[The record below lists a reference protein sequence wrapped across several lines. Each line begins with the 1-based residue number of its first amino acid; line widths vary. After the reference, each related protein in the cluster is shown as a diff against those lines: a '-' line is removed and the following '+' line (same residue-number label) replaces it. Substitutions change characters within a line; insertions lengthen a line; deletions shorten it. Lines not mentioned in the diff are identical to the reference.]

1 MKKLIAPMLITTIIA
16 GCSSTPPL
24 PEISRTTASDGRYR
38 PGYRGQYDGPPPS
51 FRRDQWERRPSGFS
65 YCDKYRYD
73 TARHVLACGAAV
85 DAAKTMAQK
94 FAGEHG
100 REDGYLRGYAWGLS
114 QSISYYQN
122 SPEEIQRGE
131 SAVDSLDSYL
141 STATNE
147 GINAGSRDGES
158 LGTSEAK
165 GRYYRAID
173 TKVMPT
179 PNVQTPTT
187 NFNPTPD
194 AYTRYIGAIPT
205 PEDIMRRD
213 RYGRI
218 NFYDSYDRNY
228 GGREWR
234 ERSGRDMWSRNG
246 DYTANSSN
254 WVDGNF
260 AFGQWEYMP
269 SAPGKQKYNSLN
281 DNRVSSVEVAATDRA
296 PAQADH
302 GRTGGN
308 KGPGGNPA
316 TPPGPVQ
323 PPVQV
328 VDYQAIF
335 RDAFVQTYNAYA
347 PSEYSQKYH
356 STIDDGQRDG
366 ESVGYEVGSEIAQRK
381 GLASA
386 FNRKFAQTSY
396 ASYQRT
402 FGNSFSSSFNSTFNY
417 YKTTPVL
424 SLDFMG
430 LIGADNDGV
439 MQPGEAF
446 AVKFKVTNAGGV
458 GSQLSYTIAGDVE
471 NEKTLTDSI
480 NAISSKTIVS
490 QNIGE
495 ILSTL
500 EDQSTGS
507 YVLNVNGLQ
516 ERQWQEIKRPLIMS
530 GYDYNLSALDGSG
543 IFTVTIANISTTPVN
558 GRIALE
564 LRING
569 TSVKTVNGSAMK
581 AGEKISYALDFNG
594 LDPYTWIMK
603 GYPVEIILKYNDSAF
618 SRKTT
623 SLTAS
628 DTDTHLAMYYTR
640 LINEKG
646 IYPKNI
652 NVDTRIAEVK
662 SAILSRNVAEV
673 KKHYDSDGNVYK
685 DTPERTVPGKVLR
698 EKEAFTNSSRA
709 NGEFTG
715 LADAMAPE
723 AKKFK
728 SFLFI
733 HPKKNAYNE
742 ILSKIGGKK
751 YK

>member
-1 MKKLIAPMLITTIIA
+1 MKKFIAPMLITTIMA
-16 GCSSTPPL
+16 GCSTTQPL
-24 PEISRTTASDGRYR
+24 PDVSRTTASDGRYR
-38 PGYRGQYDGPPPS
+38 PGYKGQYDGPPAG
-51 FRRDQWERRPSGFS
+51 FKRDQWERRPSGFS
-65 YCDKYRYD
+65 YCDKYRND
-73 TARHVLACGAAV
+73 TAKHVLACGAGV

-100 REDGYLRGYAWGLS
+100 REDGYLRGYSWGLS
-114 QSISYYQN
+114 QSINYYQN
-122 SPEEIQRGE
+122 SPQEMQRGE
-131 SAVDSLDSYL
+131 SQVDSLNSYL
-141 STATNE
+141 NTATNE
-147 GINAGSRDGES
+147 GTNAGSRDGES

-165 GRYYRAID
+165 GRYYRAVD

-179 PNVQTPTT
+179 PNVQTPST
-187 NFNPTPD
+187 NFNPTAD
-194 AYTRYIGAIPT
+194 AYSKYVGQIPT

-218 NFYDSYDRNY
+218 SFYDSYDRSY
-228 GGREWR
+228 GGRDWK

-246 DYTANSSN
+246 DYSPNFNN
-254 WVDGNF
+254 WVEGNF

-269 SAPGKQKYNSLN
+269 GAPGKQRYNSLN
-281 DNRVSSVEVAATDRA
+281 DNRTSSVETKTSNRA
-296 PAQADH
+296 PAQAAP
-302 GRTGGN
+302 GG
-308 KGPGGNPA
+308 KGPGGNPGA
-316 TPPGPVQ
+316 PTAPTQ
-323 PPVQV
+323 PAAPV
-328 VDYQAIF
+328 VDYQAVF

-356 STIDDGQRDG
+356 SMIDDGQRDG
-366 ESVGYEVGSEIAQRK
+366 ETVGYEVGSEIAQRR
-381 GLASA
+381 GMAAA
-386 FNRKFAQTSY
+386 FNSRFAVTSY
-396 ASYQRT
+396 SAYQRA
-402 FGNSFSSSFNSTFNY
+402 FANSFSTNFNTTFNY
-417 YKTTPVL
+417 FKSNPVL
-424 SLDFMG
+424 SLDFQG

-458 GSQLSYTIAGDVE
+458 ASQLKYTISGNVE
-471 NEKTLTDSI
+471 NEKTFTDSI
-480 NAISSKTIVS
+480 NPISTKTIVS

-500 EDQSTGS
+500 EDGATGS
-507 YVLNVNGLQ
+507 YILNVNGLQ

-530 GYDYNLSALDGSG
+530 GFDYNLSALDGSG
-543 IFTVTIANISTTPVN
+543 IFTITIANISTVSVN
-558 GRIALE
+558 GNIALE

-569 TSVKTVNGSAMK
+569 TSVKTVNGNAMK
-581 AGEKISYALDFNG
+581 AGEKVSYALDFAN
-594 LDPYTWIMK
+594 LDPYVWIMK
-603 GYPVEIILKYNDSAF
+603 GYPVEIILKYNDTAF

-646 IYPKNI
+646 FFPKSVNI
-652 NVDTRIAEVK
+652 DNRIAEVK
-662 SAILSRNVAEV
+662 STILSRNAAEV
-673 KKHYDSDGNVYK
+673 KSHYDSDGNIYK
-685 DTPERTVPGKVLR
+685 NTPERTIPGKVLR
-698 EKEAFTNSSRA
+698 EKEAFSNSSRA

-728 SFLFI
+728 SFLLI
-733 HPKKNAYNE
+733 HPKRNAYNE

>member
-1 MKKLIAPMLITTIIA
+1 MRIKMKKFIAPMLITTIVA
-16 GCSSTPPL
+16 GCSSTPPVS
-24 PEISRTTASDGRYR
+24 EITRTTASDGRYR

-51 FRRDQWERRPSGFS
+51 FKRDQWERRPSGFS
-65 YCDKYRYD
+65 YCDKYRND
-73 TARHVLACGAAV
+73 TAKHVLACGAGV

-94 FAGEHG
+94 FAGQQG
-100 REDGYLRGYAWGLS
+100 REDGYLRGYSWGLS
-114 QSISYYQN
+114 QSINYYQN

-131 SAVDSLDSYL
+131 NAVDSLDRYIGP
-141 STATNE
+141 ATDE
-147 GINAGSRDGES
+147 GVNAGTRDGES
-158 LGTSEAK
+158 LGSSEAK
-165 GRYYRAID
+165 GRYYRAVD

-187 NFNPTPD
+187 NFNPTAN
-194 AYTRYIGAIPT
+194 AYTRYVGAIPT

-218 NFYDSYDRNY
+218 SFYDSYDRSY
-228 GGREWR
+228 AGRDWR

-246 DYTANSSN
+246 DYNSNSSN

-260 AFGQWEYMP
+260 AFGQWEYMQN
-269 SAPGKQKYNSLN
+269 APGKNKYNSLN
-281 DNRVSSVEVAATDRA
+281 DAAS
-296 PAQADH
+296 
-302 GRTGGN
+302 GGG
-308 KGPGGNPA
+308 KGPGGANPSNP
-316 TPPGPVQ
+316 TQ
-323 PPVQV
+323 PTQPAAPV
-328 VDYQAIF
+328 VDYQNIF
-335 RDAFVQTYNAYA
+335 RDAFVQTYNVFA
-347 PSEYSQKYH
+347 PNEYSQKYH

-366 ESVGYEVGSEIAQRK
+366 ESVGYEVGSEIAQTK

-386 FNRKFAQTSY
+386 FNRRFAQYSY
-396 ASYQRT
+396 SAYLKTFANSY
-402 FGNSFSSSFNSTFNY
+402 SSSFNSTFNY

-439 MQPGEAF
+439 MQPGESF

-458 GSQLSYTIAGDVE
+458 ASQLKYTIAGDVE
-471 NEKTLTDSI
+471 NEKTFTDSI
-480 NAISSKTIVS
+480 NAISTKTIVS

-507 YVLNVNGLQ
+507 YILNVNGLQ
-516 ERQWQEIKRPLIMS
+516 ERQWQDIKRPLIMS
-530 GYDYNLSALDGSG
+530 GFEYNLSALDGSG
-543 IFTVTIANISTTPVN
+543 IFTITIANVSTTSVN
-558 GRIALE
+558 GKIALE
-564 LRING
+564 LKING
-569 TSVKTVNGSAMK
+569 TSVKTVNGNTMK

-594 LDPYTWIMK
+594 LDPFVWIMK
-603 GYPVEIILKYNDSAF
+603 GYPVEVVLKYNDTAF

-623 SLTAS
+623 SLVAS

-646 IYPKNI
+646 TYPKNV
-652 NVDTRIAEVK
+652 NVDNRIAEVK

-673 KKHYDSDGNVYK
+673 KSHYDSDGNVYK
-685 DTPERTVPGKVLR
+685 DTPERTIPGKVLR
-698 EKEAFTNSSRA
+698 EKEAYTNSSRA
-709 NGEFTG
+709 NGDFTG

-742 ILSKIGGKK
+742 ILGKIGGKK